1 MRQTNRFLSPDSHI
15 SNIKKPLQ
23 TRLLLVKICLFHKP
37 NHLGSPASGAW
48 LAATNFDEA
57 QLAMSQEDVSLLR
70 QQLVQ
75 LEAAKLAS

>member
-1 MRQTNRFLSPDSHI
+1 
-15 SNIKKPLQ
+15 
-23 TRLLLVKICLFHKP
+23 
-37 NHLGSPASGAW
+37 